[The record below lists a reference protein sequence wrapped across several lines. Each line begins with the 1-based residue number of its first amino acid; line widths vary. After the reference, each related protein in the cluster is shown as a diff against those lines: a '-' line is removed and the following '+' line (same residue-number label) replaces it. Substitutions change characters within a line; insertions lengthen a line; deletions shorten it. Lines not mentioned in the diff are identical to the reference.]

1 MAINDLDVARIAR
14 LACIELSATESLQAQ
29 KDLNGILN
37 LIEQLQ
43 AVDTAGIEPMAHPLA
58 AHQDIRLRLRPDAA
72 APTHTPEQRKALMIN
87 SPAGENPLF
96 LVPTV
101 LE

>member
-1 MAINDLDVARIAR
+1 MAINDQDVARIAR
-14 LACIELSATESLQAQ
+14 LACIELSPTESLQAQ
-29 KDLNGILN
+29 KDLSGILN

-58 AHQDIRLRLRPDAA
+58 AHQDIHLRLRPDAA
-72 APTHTPEQRKALMIN
+72 APTHTLEQRKALMIN